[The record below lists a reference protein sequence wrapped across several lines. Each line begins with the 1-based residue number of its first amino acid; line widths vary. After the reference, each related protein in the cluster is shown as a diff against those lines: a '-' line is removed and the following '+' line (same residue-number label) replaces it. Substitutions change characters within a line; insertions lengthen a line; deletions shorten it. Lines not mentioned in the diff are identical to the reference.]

1 MPKGQRVFLEN
12 LIIKMAKFHLTLRI
26 RGIESILNFSG
37 LMNYIVNLGS
47 NFGDIS
53 DAEFLFTE
61 MQILKQN
68 VDETGIQTHVIEHY
82 KNQAIN

>member
-1 MPKGQRVFLEN
+1 
-12 LIIKMAKFHLTLRI
+12 
-26 RGIESILNFSG
+26 
-37 LMNYIVNLGS
+37 MNYIVNLGS